1 MSDKDPQQDRDRDTF
16 KRLKTQK
23 DKPKETRDPDTDS
36 EIGECDNDVADAP
49 PDE

>member
-1 MSDKDPQQDRDRDTF
+1 MSDKDPQQDRDRDTL

-36 EIGECDNDVADAP
+36 EIGEADNDVADAP